1 MRARSADGYET
12 ATLMKL
18 YRLSGLMLRWNF
30 PLMNPC
36 CAVMFSFTSCHHFTN
51 SVSFPLG
58 TEKTLINVTAIVNL
72 HVF

>member
-1 MRARSADGYET
+1 
-12 ATLMKL
+12 MKL

-58 TEKTLINVTAIVNL
+58 TEKTLINVTAIVNPL
-72 HVF
+72 FSLGICRIFDPRTG